1 MNLIKL
7 SIKKLNKEAII
18 PKYAKENDSGM
29 DLYTLEDT
37 VIEAHDTK
45 VVKTGIAIQLQ
56 EGLEAQIRPRSG
68 ISLNGC
74 KGCKYIESNNEVTPT
89 QLAYAVKHSNPYL
102 RVQLG
107 TIDCSYTGDI
117 GIITYNQEDNNVL
130 IPKGTRLAQMVI
142 APVSNVEFIE
152 VDKLE
157 VTNRG
162 ESGFGSSGIN

>member
-1 MNLIKL
+1 MDTIKL
-7 SIKKLNKEAII
+7 NIKKLDENAVI
-18 PKYAKENDSGM
+18 PKYAKDGDAGM

-37 VIEAHDTK
+37 VIQANDTK

-56 EGLEAQIRPRSG
+56 DGLEAQIRPRSG

-74 KGCKYIESNNEVTPT
+74 KGCKTSEDKNVIYYNFISEDISPF
-89 QLAYAVKHSNPYL
+89 L

-107 TIDCSYTGDI
+107 TVDSNYIGEV
-117 GIITYNQEDNNVL
+117 GIITYNQESYNVL

-142 APVSNVEFIE
+142 APVSKVEFTE

-157 VTNRG
+157 DTVRG
-162 ESGFGSSGIN
+162 ESGFGSSGIK